1 VVTDPKLNVMW
12 WDALEDVYEKEKVVW
27 RLFVGS
33 QPSPA
38 DNRLYAK
45 FRALLLKGSSL
56 KANA

>member
-1 VVTDPKLNVMW
+1 MW
-12 WDALEDVYEKEKVVW
+12 WDALEDVYEKEKGVW